1 MKWICK
7 VEISKVLKMRVKKT
21 NVVVAL
27 GLGATALFMIYLVID
42 TINLQRLE
50 SELDKV
56 RMCNQSIQQFSNL

>member
-1 MKWICK
+1 
-7 VEISKVLKMRVKKT
+7 MRVKKT

-56 RMCNQSIQQFSNL
+56 RMCDQSIQQFSNL